1 MTVLFKN
8 PALFDHAVSKP
19 LLCNFSYPVV
29 FFKCRRAQSLI
40 IKFAK
45 RKATCL
51 PRLFIYLHDY
61 YEVYITKINRIYYT
75 VKRVL
80 TIFSS

>member
-8 PALFDHAVSKP
+8 PALFDREVSKP

-45 RKATCL
+45 RKATRL
-51 PRLFIYLHDY
+51 PHLHDY
-61 YEVYITKINRIYYT
+61 YEVYITRINRIYYT